1 MNFLDSSN
9 QKITKGFTDYF
20 IITTE
25 GKKGTKEAAYYDQK
39 SKKWKFK
46 KIK

>member
-1 MNFLDSSN
+1 MAFYDNN
-9 QKITKGFTDYF
+9 RKTITKGFSDYF
-20 IITTE
+20 TITTE
-25 GKKGTKEAAYYDQK
+25 GKKVTKEVAYYDQK